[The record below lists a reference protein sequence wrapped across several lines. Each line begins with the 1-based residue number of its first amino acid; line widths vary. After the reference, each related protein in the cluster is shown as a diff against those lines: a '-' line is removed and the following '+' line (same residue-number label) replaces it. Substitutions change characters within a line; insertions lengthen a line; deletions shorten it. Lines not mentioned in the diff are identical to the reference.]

1 MNNQEFSTDEI
12 QQLIKKHYKKVIIVI
27 VLLIVGFGSFF
38 QVGTEEEGVVTRFGK
53 HVRTVTPGLKM
64 KIPFMETVYKVPV
77 ERQKKQE
84 FGFKIHFFACYRMN
98 KGKLLSMQTQSFHGV
113 CGGSVFF
120 IANYAVPQ
128 FLHVNPNLVFT
139 PGFEIYF

>member
-1 MNNQEFSTDEI
+1 MDNQEINVDEI
-12 QQLIKKHYKKVIIVI
+12 QQLVKKYYKAVIIVI

-64 KIPFMETVYKVPV
+64 KIPFMEKVYKVPV

-84 FGFKIHFFACYRMN
+84 FGFR
-98 KGKLLSMQTQSFHGV
+98 TQQAGV
-113 CGGSVFF
+113 R
-120 IANYAVPQ
+120 
-128 FLHVNPNLVFT
+128 T
-139 PGFEIYF
+139 